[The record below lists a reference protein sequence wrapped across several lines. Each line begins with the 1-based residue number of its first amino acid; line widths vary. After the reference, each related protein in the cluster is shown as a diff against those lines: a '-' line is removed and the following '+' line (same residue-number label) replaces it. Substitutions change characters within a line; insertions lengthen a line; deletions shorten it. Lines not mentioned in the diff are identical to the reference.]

1 MAETP
6 NFAGAGSPNGRVV
19 GRRERA
25 WAPPVAG
32 PARQAGRMEWAK
44 ALCGGVL
51 IGCAVVLLRARTGG
65 IAGISGLVGRGLLPG
80 QGTLAERAP
89 ALGFSLGL
97 AAVGALFSALG
108 RAVDVPHAPALLA
121 LGGLFVGLG
130 TRLGS
135 GCTSGH
141 GICGVSRGSAR
152 SIVATLTFMATGILT
167 VALEHGR

>member
-1 MAETP
+1 M
-6 NFAGAGSPNGRVV
+6 V
-19 GRRERA
+19 
-25 WAPPVAG
+25 
-32 PARQAGRMEWAK
+32 WAK

-80 QGTLAERAP
+80 QGALVARAP
-89 ALGFSLGL
+89 ALGFLFGL
-97 AAVGALFSALG
+97 AAVGAVFSALG
-108 RAVDVPHAPALLA
+108 RVVDVPHGSALLVV
-121 LGGLFVGLG
+121 GGLCVGLG

-141 GICGVSRGSAR
+141 GICGVSRGSTR
-152 SIVATLTFMATGILT
+152 SIVATLTFMALGILT